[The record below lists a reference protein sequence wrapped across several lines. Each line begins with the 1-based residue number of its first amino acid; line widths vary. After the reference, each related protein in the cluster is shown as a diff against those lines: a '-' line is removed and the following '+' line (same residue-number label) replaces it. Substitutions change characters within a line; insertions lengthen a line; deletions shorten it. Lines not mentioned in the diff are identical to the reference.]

1 MFLSGHM
8 IQNISKISNYIYG
21 CIHVP
26 LEPIQFLLPWI
37 LFYWLYSLL
46 YLLSSSN
53 IIQKPA
59 LTRFL
64 ELILYVGYL
73 REAWSLVIP
82 YDEFWD
88 KALISFCW
96 YICLGGKCF
105 SFVCWFS
112 LKWYIPELPSIIFIP
127 SVNSSFVR
135 MKSKASRTT
144 PDPHKSVAHRKYEVV
159 ILVNSKED
167 GLWIIPTDLSF
178 TSEMALGKLK
188 FPYI

>member
-1 MFLSGHM
+1 M
-8 IQNISKISNYIYG
+8 
-21 CIHVP
+21 
-26 LEPIQFLLPWI
+26 

-46 YLLSSSN
+46 CLLSSSN
-53 IIQKPA
+53 IIQKSA

-64 ELILYVGYL
+64 ELILYVEYL

-82 YDEFWD
+82 YDDFWD

-105 SFVCWFS
+105 SFICWFS

-127 SVNSSFVR
+127 SINPSFVR
-135 MKSKASRTT
+135 MKGKASRTT
-144 PDPHKSVAHRKYEVV
+144 PDPYKSVAHRNYEVV

-167 GLWIIPTDLSF
+167 GFGIIPTDLSF
-178 TSEMALGKLK
+178 TSETALSKLK